1 MADDVS
7 DFTRSMGIATSGL
20 RAQAGRMRVIS
31 ENIANADSTAQTAGG
46 DPYRRKVPT
55 FVNQLDRVLDAKT
68 VSLGSIKRDQSD
80 FRTKYEP
87 SNPAAD
93 SNGYVKYPNVNPLVE
108 MTDMRDAQRSYEANL
123 NIISAT
129 RRMIQRTLDIL
140 KA

>member
-1 MADDVS
+1 MANDVS

-31 ENIANADSTAQTAGG
+31 ENLANADSTAPTAGG

-55 FVNQLDRVLDAKT
+55 FSSALDRALDAQVVT
-68 VSLGSIKRDQSD
+68 LGKIRPDRSD
-80 FRTKYEP
+80 FHVKYEP
-87 SNPAAD
+87 GNPAAD
-93 SNGYVKYPNVNPLVE
+93 AAGNVKYPNVNPLVE
-108 MTDMRDAQRSYEANL
+108 MTDMREAQRSYEANL

-140 KA
+140 KT